1 MDMYLKYRNFPTELQ
16 PLCNMKCTALCIIMG
31 VPTEHD
37 LKTIPA
43 IFFFRNFN
51 ILAYIQESAG
61 RKVFS
66 FINSPHYTD
75 A

>member
-1 MDMYLKYRNFPTELQ
+1 MIKALLLMDMYLKYRNFSTELQ

-43 IFFFRNFN
+43 IFFFGTSTF
-51 ILAYIQESAG
+51 
-61 RKVFS
+61 
-66 FINSPHYTD
+66 
-75 A
+75 